1 MTSFS
6 IHIKTR
12 DYTEF
17 EVYNKQGDVV
27 MLDISPSENKL
38 LDQDTFCLDS
48 SNQATLLFSPI
59 RKQTHLAGV
68 LILENNKTYGKH
80 KSKTHNKYLYKCI
93 PDSLNLPAFY
103 IPYEIKSM
111 GFSKVFHNLY
121 ITFAFSSWDQK
132 HPLGILTNTIGP
144 IHDNISFFEYQL
156 YCKNLHCSLQPL
168 SNSVHYILRQMLKNC
183 EIEANNT
190 QLTKKKENNTQLTK
204 IEKNNKYFDYI
215 FDSIA
220 THEKYSMIED
230 RTQNSCWNI
239 FSIDPEG
246 CVDFDDAFSIKN
258 TENDC
263 VMLSIY
269 IANLPLLLDI
279 LEDNSD
285 LESHIWSLI
294 GERVSTI
301 YLPDFKRAMLPLII
315 TDNLASLIANKRS
328 VALAMDITIQ
338 QLEDKVSI
346 IDTRFVPCLIKP
358 TKNYIYEESALLKL
372 PDYKLLWNVTQNT
385 HRFGKQY
392 LEVIKNSH
400 DIVAWWMIHMNY
412 DISQRLVS
420 SKSGIL
426 RVVTTL
432 SSSNYVPLLDSYQ
445 SQYVSLEYLNDDYK
459 VTDLIH
465 TTLKLDSYTHITSP
479 IRRMVDLLNMI
490 HFQHSNSLIP
500 LSNNAL
506 FFLTKWMQK
515 IKYINTQSKV
525 IRQIQNTCDWLNIVA
540 TDDSIVRQIFSG
552 YCIEEFF
559 YNTTTIYHYNLYI
572 PLLNKIAKISS
583 ITPLTLFTVYYSV
596 KPYVFFNEQKFKK
609 KIQFQLLL

>member
-17 EVYNKQGDVV
+17 EIYNKQGDVV

-48 SNQATLLFSPI
+48 SNQLTLLFSPI
-59 RKQTHLAGV
+59 RNQTHLAGV

-121 ITFAFSSWDQK
+121 ITFAFSSWEQK

-144 IHDNISFFEYQL
+144 VHDNISFFEYQL

-183 EIEANNT
+183 EIEANN
-190 QLTKKKENNTQLTK
+190 KQLTK

-215 FDSIA
+215 FDGIT

-230 RTQNSCWNI
+230 RTQNSSWNI
-239 FSIDPEG
+239 FSIDPKG
-246 CVDFDDAFSIKN
+246 CIDFDDAFSIKN
-258 TENDC
+258 TENGC
-263 VMLSIY
+263 IILSIY

-285 LESHIWSLI
+285 LNSSLESPIWSLI

-338 QLEDKVSI
+338 QLENKASI

-358 TKNYIYEESALLKL
+358 IKNYIYEESSLLEL
-372 PDYKLLWNVTQNT
+372 PDYKLLWSVTQNM
-385 HRFGKQY
+385 HSFGKQY
-392 LEVIKNSH
+392 LEIINNSH

-412 DISQRLVS
+412 DISQRLLS

-426 RVVTTL
+426 RVVTTF
-432 SSSNYVPLLDSYQ
+432 SYSNYVPLLDSYQ
-445 SQYVSLEYLNDDYK
+445 SQYISLEDLNEDNK
-459 VTDLIH
+459 ATDLIH

-490 HFQHSNSLIP
+490 HFQHSNNLFSFSNTA
-500 LSNNAL
+500 LS
-506 FFLTKWMQK
+506 FLAKWMQK
-515 IKYINTQSKV
+515 IKYINIQSKL
-525 IRQIQNTCDWLNIVA
+525 IRQIQNTCDWLELVS
-540 TDDSIVRQIFSG
+540 TDDTIVSQVFSG
-552 YCIEEFF
+552 YCIEQFF
-559 YNTTTIYHYNLYI
+559 TDATNIYHYNLFI

-583 ITPLTLFTVYYSV
+583 MNPLTLFTVYYSV
-596 KPYVFFNEQKFKK
+596 KPYIFFNEQKFKK